1 MFETTI
7 GARPILDGEVHLELV
22 YNIGGGPKL
31 FDSSKGPASMHVSC
45 NNDEFKS
52 QFLDWINDST
62 LFKIK
67 GLNKFK
73 HSYITLGNTQAI
85 ENHYNISN
93 GRVYTFP
100 GEYPYHTSFK
110 DNKRIRMTDQVPMP
124 AGPYI
129 KHGSIVSYPFAATGN
144 RLDDFDERM
153 KFLDNTNVML
163 DFAYFGLYY
172 SPTILDLTKYPQIH
186 SVAFSLSKVFSTG
199 FMRVGILL
207 SKDEL
212 DTPLAMCNDWSYL
225 PKLNMKLHV
234 GLMKKFSPDFI
245 YEKYRRKQLDLCKEH
260 DLTPSDTVIFGLSN
274 DAKWDKYTRNNII
287 NRVCLS
293 IPLQN

>member
-1 MFETTI
+1 MTPYTV
-7 GARPILDGEVHLELV
+7 GAKPILDDDIHKELV

-31 FDSSKGPASMHVSC
+31 FDNDNAMHVSC
-45 NNDEFKS
+45 NNDEFKGE
-52 QFLDWINDST
+52 FLNWIDNST

-110 DNKRIRMTDQVPMP
+110 ENKRIRMTDKVPMP

-129 KHGSIVSYPFAATGN
+129 KHGSVLSYPFAATGN
-144 RLDDFDERM
+144 KPIDFDERM

-163 DFAYFGLYY
+163 DLAYFGIYY
-172 SPTILDLTKYPQIH
+172 SPDVLDLTKYPQINT
-186 SVAFSLSKVFSTG
+186 VAFSLSKIFCTG
-199 FMRVGILL
+199 FLRIGIVL
-207 SKDEL
+207 SKEER
-212 DTPLAMCNDWSYL
+212 DTPVAMLNNWNYL
-225 PKLNMKLHV
+225 PKLNMKIHA
-234 GLMKKFSPDFI
+234 GLMKKFSADFI
-245 YEKYRRKQLDLCKEH
+245 YEKYRKEQLKLCKKL
-260 DLTPSDTVIFGLSN
+260 DVTPSDTVLFGLS
-274 DAKWDKYTRNNII
+274 DDPKWDEYTRNGVI
-287 NRVCLS
+287 NRLCLS
-293 IPLQN
+293 LCIQN